1 MSFQAYDANN
11 VANVVYEMTT
21 NNNPAGAVGGMSTEE
36 LDVCMKYCYEGMADP
51 NCDSQNA
58 LLKWHAEVF
67 KKGGSGCIM
76 RAMCMVRRS

>member
-1 MSFQAYDANN
+1 MSFQSYDANN

-21 NNNPAGAVGGMSTEE
+21 QGNPASAVGGLSTEE
-36 LDVCMKYCYEGMADP
+36 LDVCMKYVYEGMKDGE
-51 NCDSQNA
+51 NSGA

-76 RAMCMVRRS
+76 RAMTMK